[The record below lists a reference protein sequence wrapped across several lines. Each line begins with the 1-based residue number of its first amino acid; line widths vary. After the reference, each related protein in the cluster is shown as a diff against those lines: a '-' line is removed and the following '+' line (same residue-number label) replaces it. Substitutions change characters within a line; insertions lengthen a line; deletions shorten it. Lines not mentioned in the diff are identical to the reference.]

1 MSTTA
6 TWHVTWNLKLKGL
19 FIAASCAGLIKH
31 TQEAHLLLSANVS
44 VMVQWSLL
52 TLKTLCVQL
61 SFRRQQITERL
72 NEWAVFNDKYKELCE
87 WLTNMESKVSQ
98 NGDISIEEMI
108 EKLHKVN
115 TYEWGQ
121 QLVYLL
127 VSTVFRKIQDVDN
140 YFWSITFKLLCVVLC
155 HRITRRRLK

>member
-1 MSTTA
+1 MKPQAQRLVRCSI
-6 TWHVTWNLKLKGL
+6 LCRIEK
-19 FIAASCAGLIKH
+19 KH
-31 TQEAHLLLSANVS
+31 TQEAHLWLSANVS

-52 TLKTLCVQL
+52 TLETIFCIFVFVTRTCNEAFNVKICCCVQL
-61 SFRRQQITERL
+61 SFRRQQITEKL

-115 TYEWGQ
+115 ISERGQ

-127 VSTVFRKIQDVDN
+127 GSTVFWKIQDVDK
-140 YFWSITFKLLCVVLC
+140 YG
-155 HRITRRRLK
+155 

>member
-1 MSTTA
+1 MKPQSER
-6 TWHVTWNLKLKGL
+6 
-19 FIAASCAGLIKH
+19 LIRCSILCRIEKKH
-31 TQEAHLLLSANVS
+31 TQEAHLWLSTNAS

-52 TLKTLCVQL
+52 TFGNYCLHFCFCHPDMQWGSQVKICCCVQL
-61 SFRRQQITERL
+61 SFRRQQITEKL

-115 TYEWGQ
+115 ISECGQ

-127 VSTVFRKIQDVDN
+127 VSTVFWKIQDIDK
-140 YFWSITFKLLCVVLC
+140 YG
-155 HRITRRRLK
+155 